1 MDFQS
6 AFKKPFTDVKKL
18 IIGILLSIV
27 PIVNFFATGF
37 MMETAKMEMKKKK
50 MLPEWAAWGDL
61 FVKGLLAFVISILYA
76 LPMIIIGAYVAW
88 PLLKSAIGT
97 GVVPMAMWGGL
108 SGGIAVVLLLGLL
121 VAYIAPSA
129 LLHFVKDGKFGA
141 AFQFGSVF
149 KKAFKKEYFL
159 AWIVA
164 MLYSLVLGSI
174 LSYIPVIGSAAS
186 GFIAGVTMFSLL
198 GEVFP
203 KL

>member
-1 MDFQS
+1 MDYAS
-6 AFKKPFTDVKKL
+6 AFKKPFTDIKKL

-50 MLPEWAAWGDL
+50 MLPEWTAWGDL
-61 FVKGLLAFVISILYA
+61 FVKGILAFVISILYA
-76 LPMIIIGAYVAW
+76 LPMIIIGAFVAW
-88 PLLKSAIGT
+88 PLLKGAISSGVTPMAFGT
-97 GVVPMAMWGGL
+97 GMG
-108 SGGIAVVLLLGLL
+108 GGIVAVLLLGLL
-121 VAYIAPSA
+121 IAYIAPSA
-129 LLHFVKDGKFGA
+129 LLHYVKDGKFGA

-149 KKAFKKEYFL
+149 KKAFKKEYFF
-159 AWIVA
+159 AWAIA
-164 MLYSLVLGSI
+164 MLYSLIIGFI
-174 LSYIPVIGSAAS
+174 LSYIPFIGSAAS